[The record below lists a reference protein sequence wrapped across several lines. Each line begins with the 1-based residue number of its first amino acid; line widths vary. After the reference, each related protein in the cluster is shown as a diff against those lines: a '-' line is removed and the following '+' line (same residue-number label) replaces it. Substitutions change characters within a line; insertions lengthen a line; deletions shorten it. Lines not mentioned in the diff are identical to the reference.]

1 MQVLWVASIL
11 QTSSHAETLCGCHV
25 GFYLIMK
32 RLLLDLTK
40 GVMNKGFVVSDFDDA
55 CPFPFL
61 SILLAKTSTLLCEVQ
76 EEKKLPKKHKKRR
89 GFWYIGKY
97 GAVMSLLAHYASG
110 FICTWYVSRISSSSC

>member
-11 QTSSHAETLCGCHV
+11 QTSSHAETLCRCHV

-32 RLLLDLTK
+32 RLLLDQTK

-76 EEKKLPKKHKKRR
+76 EEKKLPKKKKKKERVLVY
-89 GFWYIGKY
+89 WE
-97 GAVMSLLAHYASG
+97 VW
-110 FICTWYVSRISSSSC
+110 CCNVPVSPLCLRIHMHLVCK